1 MRRFS
6 HASRACATVFWLL
19 FVLSGCSND
28 QNPLFSNPTI
38 PDNTQSRP
46 NFYAGATKEQG
57 FGVYKGHEHFLIQV
71 PAGEYLLEYT
81 TQIGQFY
88 IVFRA
93 DKNAVLDIGLVAGDE
108 VQKALVY
115 SGRVTDASHPRP
127 FGVVTLFSEEG
138 ATGSGA
144 HLFAKS
150 DNTGVLLI
158 GGIGIEYTPGNSYF
172 RLHLPVGGT
181 YRLTYITLQGRFE
194 TELTVEDNTVK
205 EIGLS
210 EGDLVQEAYILK
222 Q

>member
-1 MRRFS
+1 MRIFS
-6 HASRACATVFWLL
+6 HDPHVCVTAFLLL

-38 PDNTQSRP
+38 PDNTLSRP
-46 NFYAGATKEQG
+46 NFYAGETKEQG

-71 PAGEYLLEYT
+71 PAGEYLLEYI

-93 DKNAVLDIGLVAGDE
+93 DKNAVLNIGLVAGDD
-108 VQKALVY
+108 VKQATIY
-115 SGRVTDASHPRP
+115 PGHVTDTSDPRP
-127 FGVVTLFSEEG
+127 LGVVTLFSEEG
-138 ATGSGA
+138 ATGSGS

-150 DNTGVLLI
+150 DNNGVLLI
-158 GGIGIEYTPGNSYF
+158 GGIGIEYMPGNSYF
-172 RLHLPVGGT
+172 KLHIPVGGT
-181 YRLTYITLQGRFE
+181 YRLTYITLKGRFE
-194 TELTVEDNTVK
+194 TEFTVEDNSVK